1 MALHKNYNYFITR
14 NSLIH
19 NNKVANHTIIA
30 INNSDNNKR

>member
-1 MALHKNYNYFITR
+1 MALHKNNNYFIAR

-19 NNKVANHTIIA
+19 NNIVANHTIIA